1 MKKNILFALM
11 IMLHISTF
19 AQYNQEK
26 NLPGYKTS
34 FETNNFW
41 DNWFVSLNLGAQTLY
56 AEGSTDAKF
65 GDRLTFMPALSV
77 GKWFTP
83 GLGLRLQYN
92 GLNAKGFSYGNG
104 GYIKGTPDSKGLY
117 KEKINYMNLHGD
129 IMFNLTNMFC
139 GYKEDRVYNAIPYLG
154 FGLVHRYNED
164 VYGFKKLFFGL
175 NLGYINK
182 FRLSKAWDF
191 NLEASALMMRDDF
204 DSKTEGK
211 KMDAVISVTAGFTYR
226 FKQRGFKKAIVK
238 TTGLSSEEMDAI
250 RNKLNE
256 QIARNKELEA
266 ELAKEKNKKP
276 EIVKEEVIKPV
287 QVASSSPRAIFFTI
301 NEYSIS
307 PREKV
312 NIEYIAEQIKSNPD
326 KQFTITGYADN
337 STGSAS
343 FNQELTQKRAESVYN
358 MLVNDY
364 GVDAKQLKIEAKGGV
379 SSMFEPSSLNRVV
392 IVE

>member
-1 MKKNILFALM
+1 MKKGLLFILLAAASVCLP
-11 IMLHISTF
+11 
-19 AQYNQEK
+19 AQEK
-26 NLPGYKTS
+26 ENAAKSYRV
-34 FETNNFW
+34 ETNRFGA
-41 DNWFVSLNLGAQTLY
+41 NWFISGGVGAQMY
-56 AEGSTDAKF
+56 F
-65 GDRLTFMPALSV
+65 GDNDGKADFGKRLAPALDIAV

-83 GLGLRLQYN
+83 GIGLRVAYN
-92 GLNAKGFSYGNG
+92 GLQAKGATPYANG
-104 GYIKGTPDSKGLY
+104 PLVDGGQYSNGYY
-117 KEKINYMNLHGD
+117 KEKWNVVNLHGD
-129 IMFNLTNMFC
+129 VLLNLTNMFC

>member
-1 MKKNILFALM
+1 
-11 IMLHISTF
+11 
-19 AQYNQEK
+19 
-26 NLPGYKTS
+26 
-34 FETNNFW
+34 
-41 DNWFVSLNLGAQTLY
+41 
-56 AEGSTDAKF
+56 
-65 GDRLTFMPALSV
+65 
-77 GKWFTP
+77 
-83 GLGLRLQYN
+83 
-92 GLNAKGFSYGNG
+92 
-104 GYIKGTPDSKGLY
+104 
-117 KEKINYMNLHGD
+117 
-129 IMFNLTNMFC
+129 
-139 GYKEDRVYNAIPYLG
+139 
-154 FGLVHRYNED
+154 
-164 VYGFKKLFFGL
+164 
-175 NLGYINK
+175 
-182 FRLSKAWDF
+182 
-191 NLEASALMMRDDF
+191 
-204 DSKTEGK
+204 
-211 KMDAVISVTAGFTYR
+211 
-226 FKQRGFKKAIVK
+226 
-238 TTGLSSEEMDAI
+238 MDAI